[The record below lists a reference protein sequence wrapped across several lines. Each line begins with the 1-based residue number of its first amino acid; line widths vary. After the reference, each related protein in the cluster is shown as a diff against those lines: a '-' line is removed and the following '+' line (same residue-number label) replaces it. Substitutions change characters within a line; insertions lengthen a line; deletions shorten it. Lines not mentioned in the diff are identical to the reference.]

1 MSGGWR
7 LTGSARGVLGDANFA
22 RPPPVET
29 WTASLHGQPPLEEEL
44 ERFRAALDEQW
55 QAIPVVLAGSGLRI
69 GELLGLR
76 LSDVNLLRRT
86 ISVERQRLQPGKVA
100 PLKSK
105 ASRYTVPAG
114 RAAPKQRSRRSEAQE
129 PQAAFLVHQNDRF
142 VTVAVSD
149 DVARRVND
157 LERANRE
164 GPCLDAI
171 VDDAPQLEPD
181 LTSTSQ
187 WPQLARQVLLDSPV
201 RGVAGFRIIIEQKKV
216 GALNIFSDRSG
227 ALTMASAS
235 HGIILASFGP

>member
-1 MSGGWR
+1 MEATPGERATASGVELTSHSFRHFAASALISGGASVKQVQTF
-7 LTGSARGVLGDANFA
+7 LGHASAVITPRTYAHMWPGDEDRTRNVFD
-22 RPPPVET
+22 
-29 WTASLHGQPPLEEEL
+29 
-44 ERFRAALDEQW
+44 AALSPLTSQ
-55 QAIPVVLAGSGLRI
+55 
-69 GELLGLR
+69 
-76 LSDVNLLRRT
+76 SDSSRT
-86 ISVERQRLQPGKVA
+86 V
-100 PLKSK
+100 
-105 ASRYTVPAG
+105 
-114 RAAPKQRSRRSEAQE
+114 AAPKQRSRRSEAQE